1 MKTSKLFSKN
11 TFLSEMKRYVIIT
24 FFLAVYSFS
33 LVGFI
38 INSEIVS
45 GGVNGIGILL
55 YYASGHHIQ
64 VGYTTFIINAILLI
78 FAWRI
83 LGKSFTV
90 KTIFGFVMIAIFIN
104 LAQSILKEPFL
115 PNDKTLSAVIG
126 GIIAGFCL
134 GMIFK
139 MGGSTGGTDILA
151 MLINKYRDI
160 SPGKVILYADIV
172 IIGSS
177 LLVFHFGMGST
188 WLEAF
193 RVIVYGFVIMG
204 VCSYTIDLVLLGSQQ
219 SVQVFIFSKKH
230 EQIADYISH
239 EMHRGVTIINGEGW
253 YTKKE
258 TNILLVVIYKREMSE
273 ILKTIRSIDPEAFT
287 SIGTVTGVYGK
298 GFSTIKK

>member
-1 MKTSKLFSKN
+1 MQTSKLFSKN
-11 TFLSEMKRYVIIT
+11 TFLSELKRYAVIT

-45 GGVNGIGILL
+45 GGVNGIGILV
-55 YYASGHHIQ
+55 YYASGHYIH
-64 VGYTTFIINAILLI
+64 VGYTTFVLNAILLI

-83 LGKSFTV
+83 LGKNFTI
-90 KTIFGFVMIAIFIN
+90 KTIFGFVMVAFFIN

-115 PNDKTLSAVIG
+115 PDDKTLSAVIG
-126 GIIAGFCL
+126 GIVSGFCL

-151 MLINKYRDI
+151 MLINKYRNM
-160 SPGKVILYADIV
+160 SPGKVILYSDIV

-204 VCSYTIDLVLLGSQQ
+204 VCSYTVDLVLLGSQQ
-219 SVQVFIFSKKH
+219 SVQVFIFSKNH
-230 EQIADYISH
+230 EQIADYILH
-239 EMHRGVTIINGEGW
+239 EMHRGVTLINGEGW
-253 YTKKE
+253 YTKQE
-258 TNILLVVIYKREMSE
+258 TKILLVVIYKREMQE
-273 ILKTIRSIDPEAFT
+273 ILKTIRKIDPEAFT

-298 GFSTIKK
+298 GFAQIKK